1 MNLQEIKEQVEL
13 GNIVYCQSLYYQV
26 IKDKIGQWLIKG
38 NNGYYIGLTGK
49 DNKTLNADEKDFF
62 TIDNQ

>member
-1 MNLQEIKEQVEL
+1 L

-38 NNGYYIGLTGK
+38 NNGYCIGLTWK

-62 TIDNQ
+62 IIDNQ

>member
-13 GNIVYCQSLYYQV
+13 GKIVYCQSTYYTV
-26 IKDKIGQWLIKG
+26 IKDNIGQWLIKG
-38 NNGYYIGLTGK
+38 NNDYYIGLTWK

-62 TIDNQ
+62 TINK